1 MLYPMFSLEEGGL
14 ERFLK
19 DFNKLDTLPNA
30 VVCCTEQET
39 FYVRNTEVEL
49 FQNIIAMLKSYDI
62 PLYIILTCNKGNQ
75 YDSIINSYKN
85 IHVLHWETYWITMSF
100 HQLKEYPSNVD
111 KEFCFPFI
119 AMNSFIRK
127 YKCLLMDLLAERN
140 LVNKGAVAWHNLN
153 YKGRIID
160 YKYKHWV
167 PEVKKLSGQFIDIEK
182 LQELSGTL
190 SEVYNLPIE
199 YGQSFM
205 SLIMES
211 DIKNFM
217 ITEKTAVPLLT
228 GQPFLAFASRGY
240 HKKLKDLGFQ
250 LYDEIFDYSFDN
262 KVSLESRG
270 RGIVDN
276 VEKISKLSQE
286 ELKQVN
292 LILLPKLNF
301 NKEHAEK
308 IAKDISRPPTVFLN
322 LVNSYTGNEY
332 LNHIRDIYFTKSS

>member
-1 MLYPMFSLEEGGL
+1 MFSLEEGGL
-14 ERFLK
+14 EQFLK
-19 DFNKLDTLPNA
+19 DFNKLDTLPDA
-30 VVCCTEQET
+30 VVCCTEQEP
-39 FYVRNTEVEL
+39 FYVRNTEIDL
-49 FQNIIAMLKSYDI
+49 FQTIIAMLKSHNI
-62 PLYIILTCNKGNQ
+62 PLYIVLTCNKENQ
-75 YDSIINSYKN
+75 YDSIIKSYKN
-85 IHVLHWETYWITMSF
+85 IHFLYWETYWITMSF
-100 HQLKEYPSNVD
+100 HQLKEYPSNAD

-119 AMNSFIRK
+119 IMNSFIK
-127 YKCLLMDLLAERN
+127 THKCLLMDLLAEKN

-153 YKGRIID
+153 YKDQIVD

-211 DIKNFM
+211 DPRNFT

-228 GQPFLAFASRGY
+228 GQPFLAFAGRGY

-262 KVSLESRG
+262 KIALASRG
-270 RGIVDN
+270 SGIVEN

-286 ELKQVN
+286 ELKQIN

-308 IAKDISRPPTVFLN
+308 IAKDISRPPTIFLN
-322 LVNSYTGNEY
+322 LVNSYAGNEY
-332 LNHIRDIYFTKSS
+332 LNYIRDIYFTKNC